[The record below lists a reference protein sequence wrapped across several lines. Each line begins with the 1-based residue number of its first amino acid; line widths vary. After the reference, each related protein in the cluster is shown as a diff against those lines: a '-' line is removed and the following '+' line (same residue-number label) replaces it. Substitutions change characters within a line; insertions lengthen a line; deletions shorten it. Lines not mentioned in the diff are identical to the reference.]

1 MELKNKDIRGGSVG
15 NLDVLIGLF
24 YGDEGKGKIVQ
35 YLADSY
41 DLVCRFNGGPNAGHT
56 IYINSE
62 SVVLNTIS
70 CGIFSGPS
78 LCADGMV
85 VNPVLLKEEIEKV
98 IKYGADVKNNLFIGT
113 GVHII
118 LPTHLLMDKAEEMA
132 KGDNKIGSTQMGIC
146 PVYRDKAGREGVRV
160 GDILQ
165 PNFKDIYDR
174 QVAKHCKILMEL
186 YNYDATVE
194 LATMTEQFFS
204 AIEYIKQYKNNFVNS
219 SAFVNDYL
227 QKGKKVLAEGAQ
239 ATMLDIS
246 FGTYPF
252 VTSSRTLASAASSE
266 LGIGAQY
273 TKNVYGVLKAYTTRV
288 GGGPLA
294 TRVGAELE
302 AYLQEVAHERGART
316 GRPRNVAWLDLPTL
330 RYAIA
335 LNGATSMVLT
345 KLDIFDLMKE
355 DLKICT
361 HYMVNG
367 VEKNTIDFNLVTEN
381 DNVVPVYTDFKN
393 WQGQKSEGIKK
404 YEELPEQARVYLEF
418 IETQV
423 GIPLS
428 IISVGAGKDDLIL
441 K

>member
-1 MELKNKDIRGGSVG
+1 MELKNKDIREGGVG
-15 NLDVLIGLF
+15 SLDVLIGLF

-35 YLADSY
+35 YLADGY

-56 IYINSE
+56 IYINNE

-85 VNPVLLKEEIEKV
+85 VNPILLKEEIEKV
-98 IKYGADVKNNLFIGT
+98 IKYGADVKKNFYIGE

-118 LPTHLLMDKAEEMA
+118 LPTHQLLDKAEEIA

-165 PNFKDIYDR
+165 SNFKDIYDK
-174 QVAKHCKILMEL
+174 QVAKHTKILKEL

-194 LATMTEQFFS
+194 LATMTEQFFK
-204 AIEYIKQYKNNFVNS
+204 AIEYIKEYKNNFVNS

-227 QKGKKVLAEGAQ
+227 QKGKKILAEGAQ

-252 VTSSRTLASAASSE
+252 VTSSRTLASAAPSE
-266 LGIGAQY
+266 LGVGAQY

-294 TRVGAELE
+294 TRVPAELE
-302 AYLQEVAHERGART
+302 SYLQEVAHERGART

-361 HYMVNG
+361 HYMVDG
-367 VEKNTIDFNLVTEN
+367 VQKDTIDFNLVTES
-381 DNVVPVYTDFKN
+381 DKVVPVYTDFKN
-393 WQGQKSEGIKK
+393 WQGQKSEGVNK
-404 YEELPEQARVYLEF
+404 YEDLPEQAREYLEF
-418 IETQV
+418 IEAQV
-423 GIPLS
+423 GIPIS

>member
-1 MELKNKDIRGGSVG
+1 MELKNKDIREGGVG
-15 NLDVLIGLF
+15 SLDVLIGLF

-35 YLADSY
+35 YLADGY

-56 IYINSE
+56 IYINNE

-85 VNPVLLKEEIEKV
+85 VNPILLKEEIEKV
-98 IKYGADVKNNLFIGT
+98 IKYGADVKKNFYIGE

-118 LPTHLLMDKAEEMA
+118 LPTHQLLDKAEEIA

-165 PNFKDIYDR
+165 SNFKDIYDK
-174 QVAKHCKILMEL
+174 QVVKHTKILKEL

-194 LATMTEQFFS
+194 LATMTEQFFT
-204 AIEYIKQYKNNFVNS
+204 AIEYIKEYKNNFVNS

-227 QKGKKVLAEGAQ
+227 QKGKKILAEGAQ

-252 VTSSRTLASAASSE
+252 VTSSRTLASAAPSE
-266 LGIGAQY
+266 LGVGAQY

-294 TRVGAELE
+294 TRVPEALE
-302 AYLQEVAHERGART
+302 SYLQEVAHERGART

-361 HYMVNG
+361 HYMVDG
-367 VEKNTIDFNLVTEN
+367 VQKDTIDFNLVTES
-381 DNVVPVYTDFKN
+381 DKVVPVYTDFKN
-393 WQGQKSEGIKK
+393 WQGQKSEGVNK
-404 YEELPEQARVYLEF
+404 YEDLPEQAREYLEF
-418 IETQV
+418 IEAQV
-423 GIPLS
+423 GIPIS

>member
-1 MELKNKDIRGGSVG
+1 MELKNKEIRNNTTGT
-15 NLDVLIGLF
+15 LDVLIGLY

-56 IYINSE
+56 IYINNE
-62 SVVLNTIS
+62 SVVLNSIS
-70 CGIFSGPS
+70 CGIFSGAS

-85 VNPVLLKEEIEKV
+85 VNPILLKEEIEKV
-98 IKYGADVKNNLFIGT
+98 IKYGADVKKNFYIGE
-113 GVHII
+113 GVHVI
-118 LPTHLLMDKAEEMA
+118 LPTHQLLDKAEELS

-146 PVYRDKAGREGVRV
+146 PVYRDKAGREGVRI
-160 GDILQ
+160 GDVLQ
-165 PNFKDIYDR
+165 PNFREIYDK
-174 QVAKHCKILMEL
+174 QVAKHCKILKEL
-186 YNYDATVE
+186 YNYDCKEE
-194 LATMTEQFFS
+194 LAKMTEEFFEC
-204 AIEYIKQYKNNFVNS
+204 IEYIKQYQNNFVNT
-219 SAFVNDYL
+219 SAFVNEYL
-227 QKGKKVLAEGAQ
+227 KNGKKILAEGAQ

-252 VTSSRTLASAASSE
+252 VTSSRTLASAAPAE
-266 LGIGAQY
+266 LGVGAQY
-273 TKNVYGVLKAYTTRV
+273 VRNVYGVLKAYTTRV

-294 TRVGAELE
+294 TRVPEALE

-335 LNGATSMVLT
+335 LNGATSLVLT
-345 KLDIFDLMKE
+345 KLDIFDYVKE
-355 DLKICT
+355 GFKICT

-367 VEKNTIDFNLVTEN
+367 VEKNTIDFDLVAKS
-381 DNVVPVYTDFKN
+381 DSVVPVYADFKN

-404 YEELPEQARVYLEF
+404 YEDLPEQARGYLEF
-418 IETQV
+418 IEAQV
-423 GIPLS
+423 GLPIS
-428 IISVGAGKDDLIL
+428 IVSVGAGKDDLIL